1 MKHILIIDSND
12 KQSKALL
19 ALARVLK
26 SVKIL
31 SEKEWELVEDSFT
44 AKQIQKGLKSANA
57 TESDFRKAL
66 TKMRGK

>member
-44 AKQIQKGLKSANA
+44 AKQIQKGLKSADA
-57 TESDFRKAL
+57 PESDFRKAL
-66 TKMRGK
+66 TKMRRK